1 VRLFT
6 RHIFF
11 ELITVFL
18 VVLTM
23 MTMPLMIVLIS
34 QEALSQGLGVGQIVL
49 LLPYVLPMAL
59 RFAVPGTIL
68 FAACTVYGRMSASNE
83 VVALKS
89 LGISPM
95 AVLWPSYL
103 VAFLLSLGSVW
114 VNDLAVSWG
123 RLGVQ
128 SVIVSSFE
136 EIAYGMLRKNKA
148 YSTKKFE
155 IVVKDVVGRRLVQP
169 IITLKPTDDSP
180 QKITFIAREAE
191 FKADTAEGTL
201 TIILEDTSAELN
213 DKPFLIN
220 PGSYRHTI
228 PLSDGSRRP
237 DASVSPSNLALWQL
251 PAERTQQEE
260 QIVQFDQQ
268 LAADATYQL
277 LTGEFPALAGPAWQK
292 NEEIHRGFNARWH
305 RLKTEPHRR
314 WANGFSCLC
323 FVAIGAPTAVWL
335 RRSDV
340 LGSFFVCFLPILGIY
355 YPLLIFGVD
364 QAKGGSMPPHAVWLG
379 NVILLLSGYWITRK
393 VLRY

>member
-1 VRLFT
+1 MRLFT
-6 RHIFF
+6 RHVFF
-11 ELITVFL
+11 ELIKVFL

-23 MTMPLMIVLIS
+23 MTMPLMIVLLS

-68 FAACTVYGRMSASNE
+68 FAACTVYGRMSAGNE

-103 VAFLLSLGSVW
+103 LAFLLSLGSVW

-123 RLGVQ
+123 RIGVQ
-128 SVIVSSFE
+128 RVIVSSFE

-155 IVVKDVVGRRLVQP
+155 IVVKDVRGRRLIQP
-169 IITLKPTDDSP
+169 IITLKASEDS
-180 QKITFIAREAE
+180 QKMTFIAREASLE
-191 FKADTAEGTL
+191 ADAAKGTL
-201 TIILEDTSAELN
+201 TLLLEDTSLEIG
-213 DKPFLIN
+213 DKVVGYWPNALS
-220 PGSYRHTI
+220 PTI
-228 PLSDGSRRP
+228 PLSDGARKTE
-237 DASVSPSNLALWQL
+237 ASVSPSNLALWQI
-251 PAERTQQEE
+251 PAERTLQAE
-260 QIVQFDQQ
+260 QIVRFDQE

-277 LTGEFPALAGPAWQK
+277 LTGDFTALSGPTWQK
-292 NEEIHRGFNARWH
+292 NEDIRKGLNVRWH

-364 QAKGGSMPPHAVWLG
+364 QAKGGAMPPHAVWLG
-379 NVILLLSGYWITRK
+379 NLILLLAGVWVTRK

>member
-6 RHIFF
+6 RHVFL
-11 ELITVFL
+11 ELIKVFL

-23 MTMPLMIVLIS
+23 MTMPLMIVLLS
-34 QEALSQGLGVGQIVL
+34 QEALSQGLGVAQIVL

-68 FAACTVYGRMSASNE
+68 FAACTVYGRMSAGNE

-103 VAFLLSLGSVW
+103 LAFLLSLGSVW

-128 SVIVSSFE
+128 RVIVSSFE

-155 IVVKDVVGRRLVQP
+155 IVVKDVQGKRLIQP
-169 IITLKPTDDSP
+169 IITLKATEDS
-180 QKITFIAREAE
+180 QNVTFIAKEAALE
-191 FKADTAEGTL
+191 ADADKGTL
-201 TIILEDTSAELN
+201 TLLLQDTFVEIGEKVVYKDPDTSA
-213 DKPFLIN
+213 
-220 PGSYRHTI
+220 HTI
-228 PLSDGSRRP
+228 PLSDGARKAE
-237 DASVSPSNLALWQL
+237 ASVSPSNLALWQI
-251 PAERTQQEE
+251 PAERTLQEE
-260 QIVQFDQQ
+260 QIVRFDQE

-277 LTGEFPALAGPAWQK
+277 LTGDLLALSGPAWQK
-292 NEEIHRGFNARWH
+292 NEDVRKGLNVRWH

-323 FVAIGAPTAVWL
+323 FVALGAPTAVWM
-335 RRSDV
+335 RRADV

-364 QAKGGSMPPHAVWLG
+364 QAKGGAMPPHAVWLG
-379 NVILLLSGYWITRK
+379 NLILLLAGYWITRK